1 MLLIYTQKITPRI
14 IYIFKHLCTAI
25 LGISIKFTTK
35 IEEFIAHDGMKLSYG
50 KQALGKEL
58 FIQKV
63 DLLTE
68 QGFSEVEIKVLPW
81 EDSVCF
87 FAVPEASALPFDI
100 FAASF
105 YLLSRYEEY
114 APHVKDEAERFPV
127 SESLAYQKGFLSSP
141 VVDKWALKFRK
152 VLEERFPDIE
162 FQPRVFEASAVMAVE
177 NIFAYRNKGVLR
189 SIAGLNRD
197 LLQFNFHKVF
207 DRIKVSFRAKKDPF
221 NIFEELIAF
230 IKAHKLKMF
239 FMFQLSN
246 FSIHDRNINY
256 NRIPGRSVIKYVGDY
271 AKVGLLQGYYAVRDM
286 KSLKT
291 EKLRMENIVHSSL
304 DHVLNSRHD
313 LGLPENY
320 NNLVELEVHND
331 FSMGYPDALGFR
343 AGTCTP
349 FLFYDI
355 NMEVTTPLMLHP
367 YIFNSHIYKEVREE
381 QVYEEVNKALNQV
394 KEVGGTFRAIF
405 KNQDFSEYSRPA
417 LYYNVLKQIYEV
429 E

>member
-14 IYIFKHLCTAI
+14 IYVFKHVCTGI

-35 IEEFIAHDGMKLSYG
+35 IEEFIAHEGMKLSYG
-50 KQALGKEL
+50 KQPLGKEL

-68 QGFSEVEIKVLPW
+68 QGFSEVEIKVQPW

-87 FAVPEASALPFDI
+87 FSVPEASALPFDI

-114 APHVKDEAERFPV
+114 VPHVKDEAERFPV
-127 SESLAYQKGFLSSP
+127 SESLAYQEGFLSSP

-162 FQPRVFEASAVMAVE
+162 FQPRIFEANAVMAVE
-177 NIFAYRNKGVLR
+177 NIFAYKNKGVLR

-197 LLQFNFHKVF
+197 LLQFNFNKVF
-207 DRIKVSFRAKKDPF
+207 DRIKVAFRVKNDPF
-221 NIFEELIAF
+221 NIFGELIDF
-230 IKAHKLKMF
+230 IKAYRLKMF

-271 AKVGLLQGYYAVRDM
+271 AKVGLLQGYYAVRDL
-286 KSLKT
+286 KSLRT
-291 EKLRMENIVHSSL
+291 EKIRMENIVHSSL
-304 DHVLNSRHD
+304 EYVLNSRHD

-331 FSMGYPDALGFR
+331 FSMGYPDAMGFR

-355 NMEVTTPLMLHP
+355 NMEVTTPLLLHP
-367 YIFNSHIYKEVREE
+367 YVFNSEIYEKAREE
-381 QVYEEVNKALNQV
+381 HVYAEVKKALNQV

-417 LYYNVLKQIYEV
+417 VYYNLLKQIYEI